1 MTQTASPNST
11 AVVDVG
17 VILDLETWVGKLS
30 NTCISM
36 ALSDFNIAPGN
47 HNTTLVLHVRDSKKD
62 VVGASEE
69 VLSATS
75 FTSLMQIAMQLV
87 CICSDDFSSCTY
99 QFYRDKSNAEILRK
113 SIPIEEI
120 KMPADP
126 KATQTHQA
134 SKKEL
139 FCAGSSASL
148 SRENVDGSV
157 RRPIG
162 SPDKREVLSSDSW
175 LECGE
180 NGGEG
185 DGEEEKQYLSQP
197 GPTLMGNG
205 DGGVGGEEDAGEAK
219 SILPMLLPI
228 RNMKEKKI
236 LKISLLEMLVLFV
249 N

>member
-1 MTQTASPNST
+1 
-11 AVVDVG
+11 
-17 VILDLETWVGKLS
+17 
-30 NTCISM
+30 
-36 ALSDFNIAPGN
+36 
-47 HNTTLVLHVRDSKKD
+47 
-62 VVGASEE
+62 
-69 VLSATS
+69 
-75 FTSLMQIAMQLV
+75 
-87 CICSDDFSSCTY
+87 
-99 QFYRDKSNAEILRK
+99 
-113 SIPIEEI
+113 
-120 KMPADP
+120 MPADP

-139 FCAGSSASL
+139 FCAGSSGSL

-228 RNMKEKKI
+228 RNMKEIFKKKFLCWRLTNDMYGAEFI
-236 LKISLLEMLVLFV
+236 IKLARIQSSSHALKIQPKSNLRKFELDVKVKMHLRTHSYHFKGPGQHISSIVIKTAPVIKPVEGLVCFELV
-249 N
+249 